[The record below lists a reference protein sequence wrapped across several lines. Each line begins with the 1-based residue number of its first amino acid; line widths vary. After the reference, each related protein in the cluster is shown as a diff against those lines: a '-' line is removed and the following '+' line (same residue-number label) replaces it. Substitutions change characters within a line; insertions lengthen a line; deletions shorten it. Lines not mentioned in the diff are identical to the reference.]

1 MSKALVVVDYQKDFV
16 DGALGFA
23 GAEKLEPGIA
33 ALVEQYLAAG
43 DRVVFTLDTH
53 GPDYLDTRE
62 GRQLPVPHCRK
73 GTPGWELY
81 GSLNRYMRHSGVTLL
96 EKVTFGTLDYS
107 CLRQNPPQEITLVGV
122 VTNMCVLSNAV
133 TLQTLFPEAQL
144 VVKAQLCDSFDRE
157 LHRQAL
163 AVMAGLQIRVE

>member
-1 MSKALVVVDYQKDFV
+1 MQKALVVVDYQKDFV
-16 DGALGFA
+16 DGTLGFA

-33 ALVEQYLAAG
+33 ALVEQYLEQG
-43 DRVVFTLDTH
+43 WQVVFTLDTH
-53 GPDYLDTRE
+53 GPFYLDSRE
-62 GRQLPVPHCRK
+62 GQKLPVVHCKK

-81 GSLNRYMRHSGVTLL
+81 GSLKRYMYHKDVTLL

-107 CLRQNPPQEITLVGV
+107 CLRQNPPEEILLVGV

-133 TLQTLFPEAQL
+133 TLQALFPEAQL
-144 VVKAQLCDSFDRE
+144 VVRGDLCDSFDKE

-163 AVMAGLQIRVE
+163 EVMTGLQIRVE